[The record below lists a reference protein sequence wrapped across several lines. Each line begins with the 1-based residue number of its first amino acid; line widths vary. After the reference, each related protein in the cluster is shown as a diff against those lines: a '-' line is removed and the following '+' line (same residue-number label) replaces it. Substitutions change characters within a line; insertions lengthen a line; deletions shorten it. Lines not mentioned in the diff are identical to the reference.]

1 MQFVHLGIH
10 TEFSITESIVR
21 IPDLIKAAASDEMP
35 ALAITDLS
43 NLHAAVKFYNKSL
56 GKGIKP
62 IFGSVIRLNDANHKA
77 TLLAMTNKGWRGLT
91 EIVSRGFIEGQQL
104 SIPCVQ
110 KDWVLEQSQD
120 IIVLLGLHSDV
131 GEMLCAAYPEKA
143 EPLLEQWIEKF
154 GNRVYLALT
163 RTGRPLEESFNE
175 EAVKL
180 AAKYNI
186 GVVAHNDVHFV
197 RPEDYEAH
205 EARVCIADGYVLG
218 DSKRPK
224 HYSPEQYFKTSAE
237 MIKLFADIPSA
248 IENTLQIAK
257 RCTVSLRLGFHDLP
271 DYPIPEGHTIHSYFE
286 HLSEIG
292 LEERLDFLYPVETR
306 DEDWAE
312 IRKPYDER
320 LAYELGIINKMDFPG
335 YFLIVMDFIQWSKNN
350 GVPVGPGRG
359 SGAGSLVAY
368 SLKITDL
375 DPLRYDLLFERFLNP
390 ERVSM
395 PDFDIDFCIAGRDKV
410 IDYVARHYGR
420 DAVSQ
425 IATFGTM
432 AAKGAI
438 RDVARV
444 LGKSYGLADRISKM
458 IPTKPLGLTLEES
471 IEAEPQLKD
480 IVTNPSNPDYDD
492 AAEIW
497 EMALKLEGI
506 TRNTGK
512 HAGGVVIAPTKITDY
527 SAILCEADGTGRVAQ
542 FDKDD
547 VEAAGL
553 VKFDFLGLRK
563 LTVIEDAIQNIN
575 KRIQSDKPLN
585 ISNIP
590 LDDPKSYAVFAD
602 ANTTAVFQ
610 FESVG
615 MKKMLKEARPSKFEE
630 IIAFVSLYRP
640 GPMDLIPD
648 FIHRMHGGE
657 FEYLHPLLES
667 VLEPTYGIM
676 VYQEQVMQ
684 AAQFCAGY
692 TLGGA
697 DLLRRAMGKKKVEEM
712 VKQRATFIEGAA
724 KKDIDEGTANHI
736 FDYME
741 KFAGYGFNK
750 SHAAAYALVAYQT
763 AWLKAHYPS
772 EFMAAVMSSEMQNTD
787 NIVFLI
793 DDCRINN
800 LVVLP
805 PSVNMSFYQFYASDV
820 NTIIYGLGAI
830 KGVGEQAMQSVID
843 SREQDG
849 PFKDLF
855 DFCHR
860 VDLKKIN
867 KRTLEALIRA
877 GALDCLGIER
887 SSLMAQLPEAVQAAE
902 QARSNRETGIMD
914 LFGEVEEVQRKPA
927 KPVKPWSDEVRLKGE
942 KDTLGL
948 YLTGHPID
956 VYRAELK
963 SFIPNKINELTPT
976 LSGVTTVFA
985 GLVVDIANFPN
996 RMMITLDDGT
1006 ARIEVSANHERFQ
1019 RFKDIIQNEKVVVIE
1034 GEIYE
1039 REGFDRPMGRLTKAF
1054 TLNEIRQKRAN
1065 SIAITLNTEVMT
1077 KTLASDIQKILLPF
1091 CNVDMCQHIPM
1102 QIQLDYDYATAELHL
1117 GQQWKVAPLDEL
1129 LSKLRDYFGK
1139 ESIHIEYQ
1147 VKSKAAKAVDHR
1159 GLAQPTQV
1167 APPPENMSM
1176 DDAMDDYMADASQFS

>member
-1 MQFVHLGIH
+1 MRFVHLGIH

-21 IPDLIKAAASDEMP
+21 IPDLVKAAIKDEMP
-35 ALAITDLS
+35 ALALTDLS
-43 NLHAAVKFYNKSL
+43 NLHAAVKFYESCLK
-56 GKGIKP
+56 KGIKP
-62 IFGSVIRLNDANHKA
+62 ILGSVIRLNDAEHRA
-77 TLLAMTNKGWRGLT
+77 TLLAMSSTGWRNLT

-104 SIPCVQ
+104 SLPCVQ
-110 KDWVLEQSQD
+110 KEWVLEQSED
-120 IIVLLGLHSDV
+120 LIILLGQHSDV
-131 GEMLCAAYPEKA
+131 GKMLCSSNPQKA
-143 EPLLEQWIEKF
+143 EPLLEAWIEKF

-163 RTGRPLEESFNE
+163 RTERSGEEDFIQQ
-175 EAVKL
+175 AVKL
-180 AAKYNI
+180 AAKYQI

-197 RPEDYEAH
+197 EQEDFEAH

-218 DSKRPK
+218 DDKRPK
-224 HYSPEQYFKTSAE
+224 NYSTEQYFKTGEQMSE
-237 MIKLFADIPSA
+237 LFSDIPSA
-248 IENTLQIAK
+248 IENTYHIARRCNVALQ
-257 RCTVSLRLGFHDLP
+257 LGTYFLP
-271 DYPIPEGHTIHSYFE
+271 DFPIPDGYTIDTYFE
-286 HLSEIG
+286 HLSREG
-292 LEERLDFLYPVETR
+292 LEERLNHLYPIAER

-320 LAYELGIINKMDFPG
+320 IKYEVDIILKMGFPG
-335 YFLIVMDFIQWSKNN
+335 YFLIVMDFIQWAKNN

-395 PDFDIDFCIAGRDKV
+395 PDFDVDFCIAGRDRV
-410 IDYVARHYGR
+410 IEYVAQNYGR
-420 DAVSQ
+420 QAVSQ

-458 IPTKPLGLTLEES
+458 VPTKPLGVDLATA
-471 IEAEPQLKD
+471 IDMEPQLKD
-480 IVTNPSNPDYDD
+480 IVTNPSNPDNDD

-512 HAGGVVIAPTKITDY
+512 HAGGVVIAPGKITDY
-527 SAILCEADGTGRVAQ
+527 SAVLCDADGTNRVAQ
-542 FDKDD
+542 YDKDD

-553 VKFDFLGLRK
+553 VKFDFLGLRN
-563 LTVIEDAIQNIN
+563 LTVIEDAVQNIN
-575 KRIQSDKPLN
+575 KRIKAEIPLN
-585 ISNIP
+585 IADVP
-590 LDDPKSYAVFAD
+590 LDDKDAYLVFAN

-648 FIHRMHGGE
+648 FIHRMHGGD
-657 FEYLHPLLES
+657 FEYLHPLLEG

-697 DLLRRAMGKKKVEEM
+697 DLLRRAMGKKKPEEM
-712 VKQRATFIEGAA
+712 VKQRQIFIEGAS
-724 KKDIDEGTANHI
+724 KKDIDEATANHI

-750 SHAAAYALVAYQT
+750 SHAAAYALVAYHT
-763 AWLKAHYPS
+763 AWLKAHYPA
-772 EFMAAVMSSEMQNTD
+772 EFMAAVLSSEMQNTD
-787 NIVFLI
+787 SIVFLI
-793 DDCRINN
+793 DDCRNN
-800 LVVLP
+800 KLEVLP
-805 PSVNMSFYQFYASDV
+805 PSVNMSLYHFHASDEQ
-820 NTIIYGLGAI
+820 TIVYGLGAI

-843 SREQDG
+843 SRINEG
-849 PFKDLF
+849 PYKDLF

-860 VDLKKIN
+860 IDLKKIN

-887 SSLMAQLPEAVQAAE
+887 SSLMAQLPEAVQAAD

-956 VYRAELK
+956 VYRPELK
-963 SFIPNKINELTPT
+963 SFISAKLNELTPT
-976 LSGVTTVFA
+976 RRGVTTVFA

-996 RMMITLDDGT
+996 RIMITLDDGT
-1006 ARIEVSANHERFQ
+1006 ARVEISCNHERFQ
-1019 RFKDIIQNEKVVVIE
+1019 RYKDIVRLEQVVVIE

-1039 REGFDRPMGRLTKAF
+1039 REGFDRPMARLSKAF
-1054 TLNEIRQKRAN
+1054 NLNEIRQKRAQ
-1065 SIAITLNTEVMT
+1065 SIQIRLPQDLMT
-1077 KTLASDIQKILLPF
+1077 KSLAKDLQAILLPY
-1091 CNVDMCQHIPM
+1091 CNIDMCQHIGL
-1102 QIQLDYDYATAELHL
+1102 QILLEQSFATAELHL
-1117 GQQWKVAPLDEL
+1117 GAQWKVVPLDEL
-1129 LSKLRDYFGK
+1129 LGKLRDYFGK
-1139 ESIHIEYQ
+1139 ETIFIEYQ
-1147 VKSKAAKAVDHR
+1147 VKSKAAKVAEAPKV
-1159 GLAQPTQV
+1159 ATI
-1167 APPPENMSM
+1167 APPPDNMSM
-1176 DDAMDDYMADASQFS
+1176 DEALDLYQAEVSQYS

>member
-43 NLHAAVKFYNKSL
+43 NLHAAVKFYNKAL

-104 SIPCVQ
+104 SIPCIQ
-110 KDWVLEQSQD
+110 KQWILEQSED

-131 GEMLCAAYPEKA
+131 GEMLCSAYPEKA

-163 RTGRPLEESFNE
+163 RTGRPLEEDFNQ

-180 AAKYNI
+180 AAKYKI
-186 GVVAHNDVHFV
+186 GVVAHNDVHFITA
-197 RPEDYEAH
+197 EDYEAH

-224 HYSPEQYFKTSAE
+224 NYSPEQYFKTSAE
-237 MIKLFADIPSA
+237 MIELFADLPSA

-306 DEDWAE
+306 NEDWAE

-553 VKFDFLGLRK
+553 VKFDFLGLRN
-563 LTVIEDAIQNIN
+563 LTVIEDAVQNIN
-575 KRIQSDKPLN
+575 KRIQSDQPLN
-585 ISNIP
+585 ISNII
-590 LDDPKSYAVFAD
+590 LDDPKAYAVFAD

-657 FEYLHPLLES
+657 FEYLHPLLEG

-724 KKDIDEGTANHI
+724 QKDIDEATANHI

-805 PSVNMSFYQFYASDV
+805 PSVNMSFYQFYASDAT
-820 NTIIYGLGAI
+820 TIIYGLGAI

-849 PFKDLF
+849 PYKDLF

-877 GALDCLGIER
+877 GAMDCLGIER

-927 KPVKPWSDEVRLKGE
+927 KPVKAWSDEVRLKGE

-956 VYRAELK
+956 VYRPELK
-963 SFIPNKINELTPT
+963 AFIPHKINELTPT
-976 LSGVTTVFA
+976 RRGVTTVFA
-985 GLVVDIANFPN
+985 GLVVDVANFPN
-996 RMMITLDDGT
+996 RMVITLDDGT
-1006 ARIEVSANHERFQ
+1006 ARIEVSSNHERFQ

-1065 SIAITLNTEVMT
+1065 NIAIKLNPEVIS

-1091 CNVDMCQHIPM
+1091 CNVDMCQHIP
-1102 QIQLDYDYATAELHL
+1102 IHILLDYDYATADLHF

-1139 ESIHIEYQ
+1139 ESIHIEYH

-1159 GLAQPTQV
+1159 ELAQPTQV
-1167 APPPENMSM
+1167 APPPDNMSM
-1176 DDAMDDYMADASQFS
+1176 DDAMDEYLADASQYS

>member
-43 NLHAAVKFYNKSL
+43 NLHAAVKFYNKAL

-62 IFGSVIRLNDANHKA
+62 IFGSVIRLNDAIHKA

-104 SIPCVQ
+104 SIPCIQ
-110 KDWVLEQSQD
+110 KQWILEQSED

-131 GEMLCAAYPEKA
+131 GEMLCSAYPEKA

-163 RTGRPLEESFNE
+163 RTGRPLEEDFNQ

-180 AAKYNI
+180 AAKYKI
-186 GVVAHNDVHFV
+186 GVVAHNDVHFITA
-197 RPEDYEAH
+197 EDYEAH

-224 HYSPEQYFKTSAE
+224 NYSPEQYFKTSAE
-237 MIKLFADIPSA
+237 MIELFADLPSA

-292 LEERLDFLYPVETR
+292 LEERLEFLYPVETR
-306 DEDWAE
+306 NEDWAE

-553 VKFDFLGLRK
+553 VKFDFLGLRN
-563 LTVIEDAIQNIN
+563 LTVIEDAVQNIN
-575 KRIQSDKPLN
+575 KRIQSDQPLN
-585 ISNIP
+585 ISNII
-590 LDDPKSYAVFAD
+590 LDDPKAYAVFAD

-657 FEYLHPLLES
+657 FEYLHPLLEG

-724 KKDIDEGTANHI
+724 QKDIDEATANHI

-805 PSVNMSFYQFYASDV
+805 PSVNMSFYQFYASDAT
-820 NTIIYGLGAI
+820 TIIYGLGAI

-849 PFKDLF
+849 PYKDLF

-927 KPVKPWSDEVRLKGE
+927 KPVKAWSDEVRLKGE

-956 VYRAELK
+956 VYRPELK
-963 SFIPNKINELTPT
+963 AFIPHKINELTPT
-976 LSGVTTVFA
+976 RRGVTTVFA
-985 GLVVDIANFPN
+985 GLVVDVANFPN
-996 RMMITLDDGT
+996 RMVITLDDGT
-1006 ARIEVSANHERFQ
+1006 ARIEVSSNHERFQ

-1065 SIAITLNTEVMT
+1065 NIAIKLNPEVIS

-1091 CNVDMCQHIPM
+1091 CNVDMCQHIP
-1102 QIQLDYDYATAELHL
+1102 IHILLDYDYATADLHF

-1139 ESIHIEYQ
+1139 ESIHIEYH

-1159 GLAQPTQV
+1159 ELAQPTQV
-1167 APPPENMSM
+1167 APAPDNMSM
-1176 DDAMDDYMADASQFS
+1176 DDAMDEYLADASQYS

>member
-21 IPDLIKAAASDEMP
+21 IPDLVKVAVAEEMP

-43 NLHAAVKFYNKSL
+43 NLHAAVKFYGACL

-62 IFGSVIRLNDANHKA
+62 IMGSVIRLNDAEHKA
-77 TLLAMTNKGWRGLT
+77 TLLAMSNKGWRNLT

-104 SIPCVQ
+104 SIPCIQ
-110 KDWVLEQSQD
+110 KEWVLEQSED
-120 IIVLLGLHSDV
+120 LIILLGQHSDV
-131 GEMLCAAYPEKA
+131 GRMLCSSNPQKA
-143 EPLLEQWIEKF
+143 EPLLEAWIEKF

-163 RTGRPLEESFNE
+163 RTHRSGEEDFIQQ
-175 EAVKL
+175 AVKL
-180 AAKYNI
+180 AAKYQI

-197 RPEDYEAH
+197 EQDDFEAH

-218 DSKRPK
+218 DDKRPK
-224 HYSPEQYFKTSAE
+224 NYSTEQYFKTAE
-237 MIKLFADIPSA
+237 QMSELFSDIPSA
-248 IENTLQIAK
+248 IENTYQIAK
-257 RCTVSLRLGFHDLP
+257 RCNVELQLGTYFLP
-271 DYPIPEGHTIHSYFE
+271 DFPIPDGYTIDTYFE
-286 HLSEIG
+286 HLSREG
-292 LEERLDFLYPVETR
+292 LEERLNHLYPIAER
-306 DEDWAE
+306 DEDWAD

-320 LAYELGIINKMDFPG
+320 IKYEVDIILKMGFPG
-335 YFLIVMDFIQWSKNN
+335 YFLIVMDFIQWAKNN

-395 PDFDIDFCIAGRDKV
+395 PDFDVDFCIAGRDRV
-410 IDYVARHYGR
+410 IEYVAQNYGR
-420 DAVSQ
+420 QAVSQ

-458 IPTKPLGLTLEES
+458 VPTKPLGVDLKQA
-471 IEAEPQLKD
+471 IELEPQLKD
-480 IVTNPSNPDYDD
+480 IVTNPANPDNDD
-492 AAEIW
+492 ASEIW

-512 HAGGVVIAPTKITDY
+512 HAGGVVIAPGKITDY
-527 SAILCEADGTGRVAQ
+527 SAVLCDADGTNRVAQ
-542 FDKDD
+542 YDKDD

-553 VKFDFLGLRK
+553 VKFDFLGLRN
-563 LTVIEDAIQNIN
+563 LTVIEDAVQNIN
-575 KRIQSDKPLN
+575 KRIKSEVPLN
-585 ISNIP
+585 ISNVP
-590 LDDPKSYAVFAD
+590 LDDKDAYLVFAE

-657 FEYLHPLLES
+657 FEYLHPLLEG

-697 DLLRRAMGKKKVEEM
+697 DLLRRAMGKKKPEEM
-712 VKQRATFIEGAA
+712 VKQRQIFIKGAA
-724 KKDIDEGTANHI
+724 EKEIDEATANHI

-750 SHAAAYALVAYQT
+750 SHAAAYALVAYHT
-763 AWLKAHYPS
+763 AWLKAHYPA

-787 NIVFLI
+787 SVVFLI
-793 DDCRINN
+793 DDCRNN
-800 LVVLP
+800 KLEVLP
-805 PSVNMSFYQFYASDV
+805 PSVNMSLYHFHASDEQ
-820 NTIIYGLGAI
+820 TIVYGLGAI

-843 SREQDG
+843 SRINDG
-849 PFKDLF
+849 PYKDLF

-860 VDLKKIN
+860 IDLKKIN

-914 LFGEVEEVQRKPA
+914 LFGEVEEVQRKPVR
-927 KPVKPWSDEVRLKGE
+927 PVKPWSDEVRLKGE

-956 VYRAELK
+956 VYRPELK
-963 SFIPNKINELTPT
+963 SFIPAKLNEVTPT
-976 LSGVTTVFA
+976 RRGVTTVFA
-985 GLVVDIANFPN
+985 GLVLDVANFPN
-996 RMMITLDDGT
+996 RIMITLDDGT
-1006 ARIEVSANHERFQ
+1006 ARIEVSCNHERFQ
-1019 RFKDIIQNEKVVVIE
+1019 RYKDIVRLEQVVVIE

-1039 REGFDRPMGRLTKAF
+1039 REGFDRPMARLSKAF
-1054 TLNEIRQKRAN
+1054 NLNEIRQKRAQ
-1065 SIAITLNTEVMT
+1065 SIQIRLPNDLMT
-1077 KTLASDIQKILLPF
+1077 KTLAKDLQNMLLPY
-1091 CNVDMCQHIPM
+1091 CNVDMCQHIGIH
-1102 QIQLDYDYATAELHL
+1102 IQVEQSFATAELHL
-1117 GQQWKVAPLDEL
+1117 GPQWKVAPLDEL
-1129 LSKLRDYFGK
+1129 LGKLRDYFGK
-1139 ESIHIEYQ
+1139 EAIHIEYQ
-1147 VKSKAAKAVDHR
+1147 VKSKAAKAVET
-1159 GLAQPTQV
+1159 PKVSVV
-1167 APPPENMSM
+1167 APPPANMSM
-1176 DDAMDDYMADASQFS
+1176 DEALDLYQAEVSQYS

>member
-21 IPDLIKAAASDEMP
+21 IPDLVKAAASDEMP

-43 NLHAAVKFYNKSL
+43 NLHAAVKFYNKTL
-56 GKGIKP
+56 AKGIKP
-62 IFGSVIRLNDANHKA
+62 ILGSTIRLNDASHRA
-77 TLLAMTNKGWRGLT
+77 TLLAMTKKGWRGLT
-91 EIVSRGFIEGQQL
+91 EIVSRGYIEGQQL

-110 KDWVLEQSQD
+110 KEWVLEQSQD
-120 IIVLLGLHSDV
+120 LIVLLGLHSDV
-131 GEMLCAAYPEKA
+131 GEMLVSAYPEKA

-163 RTGRPLEESFNE
+163 RTQRPMEEDFIQ

-186 GVVAHNDVHFV
+186 GVVALNDVHFI
-197 RPEDYEAH
+197 RAEDYEAH

-224 HYSPEQYFKTSAE
+224 NYTPEQYFKTSAE
-237 MIKLFADIPSA
+237 MIELFSDIPSA
-248 IENTLQIAK
+248 IENTIQIAK
-257 RCTVSLRLGFHDLP
+257 RCTVSLRLGFNDLP
-271 DYPIPEGHTIHSYFE
+271 DYPIPEGHTIETYFE
-286 HLSEIG
+286 HLSEVG
-292 LEERLDFLYPVETR
+292 LEERLDVLYPLEKR
-306 DEDWAE
+306 DEDWAK
-312 IRKPYDER
+312 IRQPYDER
-320 LAYELGIINKMDFPG
+320 LKYELDIINKMGFPG

-375 DPLRYDLLFERFLNP
+375 DPLRYELLFERFLNP

-480 IVTNPSNPDYDD
+480 IVTNPSNPDNDD

-527 SAILCEADGTGRVAQ
+527 SAVLCEADGTGRVAQ

-553 VKFDFLGLRK
+553 VKFDFLGLRN
-563 LTVIEDAIQNIN
+563 LTVIEDAVQNIN
-575 KRIQSDKPLN
+575 KRIQSEKPLD
-585 ISNIP
+585 ITYIP
-590 LDDPKSYAVFAD
+590 LDDAKAYTVFAD

-648 FIHRMHGGE
+648 FIYRMHGGE
-657 FEYLHPLLES
+657 FEYLHPLLEG

-692 TLGGA
+692 SLGGA
-697 DLLRRAMGKKKVEEM
+697 DILRRAMGKKKPEEM
-712 VKQRATFIEGAA
+712 VKQRQIFIEGAA
-724 KKDIDEGTANHI
+724 KKDIDEKTANHI

-772 EFMAAVMSSEMQNTD
+772 EFMAAVLSSEMQNTD
-787 NIVFLI
+787 SIVFLI
-793 DDCRINN
+793 DDCRINGLN
-800 LVVLP
+800 VLP
-805 PSVNMSFYQFYASDV
+805 PSINMSFYQFHASDAE
-820 NTIIYGLGAI
+820 TIIYGLGAI

-843 SREQDG
+843 SRLHDG
-849 PFKDLF
+849 VYKDLF

-867 KRTLEALIRA
+867 KRTLEALIRS
-877 GALDCLGIER
+877 GALDCLGIDR
-887 SSLMAQLPEAVQAAE
+887 ASLMLQLPEAVQAAE

-927 KPVKPWSDEVRLKGE
+927 KPTKPWSDEVRLKGE

-956 VYRAELK
+956 VYRPELK
-963 SFIPNKINELTPT
+963 AFISQRINELTPT
-976 LSGVTTVFA
+976 RRGVTTVFA

-996 RMMITLDDGT
+996 RMMVTLDDGT
-1006 ARIEVSANHERFQ
+1006 ARIEVSANHERFN

-1054 TLNEIRQKRAN
+1054 NLNEIRQKRAN
-1065 SIAITLNTEVMT
+1065 HIAIKLSPEVLT
-1077 KTLASDIQKILLPF
+1077 KTLTSDLQKILQPY
-1091 CNVDMCQHIPM
+1091 CNVDMCQHIPVHIM
-1102 QIQLDYDYATAELHL
+1102 LDYDYATAEFHF

-1129 LSKLRDYFGK
+1129 LSKMRDYFGK
-1139 ESIHIEYQ
+1139 ESLHVEYQ
-1147 VKSKAAKAVDHR
+1147 VKSKAAKVA
-1159 GLAQPTQV
+1159 AYQPPARV
-1167 APPPENMSM
+1167 VSPPPATNISM
-1176 DDAMDDYMADASQFS
+1176 DDAMDQYNEDLSQYS

>member
-21 IPDLIKAAASDEMP
+21 VPDLIKAAAAEAMP
-35 ALAITDLS
+35 ALAMTDLS
-43 NLHAAVKFYNKSL
+43 NLHAAVKFYRACL

-62 IFGSVIRLNDANHKA
+62 ILGSALRLNDADQRVSV
-77 TLLAMTNKGWRGLT
+77 LAMSNTGWRSLT
-91 EIVSRGFIEGQQL
+91 ELVSQGFIEGQQL
-104 SIPCVQ
+104 GIPYVQ
-110 KDWVLEQSQD
+110 KQWLMDQSQD
-120 IIVLLGLHSDV
+120 LIVLLGLHSDV
-131 GEMLCAAYPEKA
+131 GKMLISSNPDKA
-143 EPLLEQWIEKF
+143 EPLLEQWISAF
-154 GNRVYLALT
+154 GNRVYFSLS
-163 RTGRPLEESFNE
+163 RTERPQEEEFIQA
-175 EAVKL
+175 AVQL
-180 AAKYNI
+180 AAKYKI
-186 GVVAHNDVHFV
+186 GVVAHNDVHFI

-205 EARVCIADGYVLG
+205 EARVCIADGYVLA
-218 DSKRPK
+218 DNRRPRL
-224 HYSPEQYFKTSAE
+224 YSTEQYFKTSAQ
-237 MIKLFADIPSA
+237 MCDLFADIPSA
-248 IENTLQIAK
+248 IENSYHIAE
-257 RCTVSLRLGFHDLP
+257 RCNVSLKLGTYHLP
-271 DYPIPEGHTIHSYFE
+271 DYPIPDGHTISTFFAHI
-286 HLSEIG
+286 SEQG
-292 LEERLDFLYPVETR
+292 LEERLDALYPVAQR

-312 IRKPYDER
+312 IRKPYEER
-320 LAYELGIINKMDFPG
+320 LKYEIDIINSMGFPG

-410 IDYVARHYGR
+410 IDYVSRHYGR
-420 DAVSQ
+420 EAVSQ

-458 IPTKPLGLTLEES
+458 VPTKPLGVDLRGA
-471 IEAEPQLKD
+471 IDMEPQLKD
-480 IVTNPSNPDYDD
+480 IVTNPGNPDHED

-512 HAGGVVIAPTKITDY
+512 HAGGVVIAPTKITDF
-527 SAILCEADGTGRVAQ
+527 SAVLCDEDGTNRVAQ

-547 VEAAGL
+547 VESAGL
-553 VKFDFLGLRK
+553 VKFDFLGLRN
-563 LTVIEDAIQNIN
+563 LTVIEDALQNIN
-575 KRIQSDKPLN
+575 KNTTADQHLFIAD
-585 ISNIP
+585 IP
-590 LDDPKSYAVFAD
+590 LDDPEAYNIFAE

-615 MKKMLKEARPSKFEE
+615 MKRMLKEARPSKFEE

-657 FEYLHPLLES
+657 FEYLHPLLEG

-684 AAQFCAGY
+684 AAQYCAGY

-697 DLLRRAMGKKKVEEM
+697 DLLRRAMGKKKPEEM
-712 VKQRATFIEGAA
+712 VKQRQIFTEGAA
-724 KKDIDEGTANHI
+724 TKDIDTATANHI

-763 AWLKAHYPS
+763 AWLKAHYTA
-772 EFMAAVMSSEMQNTD
+772 EFLSAVMTSEMQNTD
-787 NIVFLI
+787 SVVFLI
-793 DDCRINN
+793 DDCRNN
-800 LVVLP
+800 GLVVLP
-805 PSVNMSFYQFYASDV
+805 PSINLSLYRFHASDDK
-820 NTIIYGLGAI
+820 TIVYGLGAI
-830 KGVGEQAMQSVID
+830 KGVGEAAMQSVIE
-843 SREQDG
+843 SRQANGDYQDI
-849 PFKDLF
+849 F

-902 QARSNRETGIMD
+902 QARSNRESGMMD
-914 LFGEVEEVQRKPA
+914 LFGEVEELQRKPS
-927 KPVKPWSDEVRLKGE
+927 KPVKAWSDEVRLKGE

-956 VYRAELK
+956 VYKPELK
-963 SFIPNKINELTPT
+963 SFVANKLNELTPT
-976 LSGVTTVFA
+976 RRGVTTVYA
-985 GLVVDIANFPN
+985 GLVVDVANFPN
-996 RMMITLDDGT
+996 RIMITLDDGT
-1006 ARIEVSANHERFQ
+1006 ARLEVSVNHERFQ
-1019 RFKDIIQNEKVVVIE
+1019 RFKDIVQNDKVVVIE

-1039 REGFDRPMGRLTKAF
+1039 REGFERPMGRLTKAF

-1065 SIAITLNTEVMT
+1065 SINIKLDHNQYSAE
-1077 KTLASDIQKILLPF
+1077 LAADLQLMLVPF
-1091 CNVDMCQHIPM
+1091 CNIDMCQHIPL
-1102 QIQLDYDYATAELHL
+1102 QLHLDYAYASAELHL
-1117 GQQWKVAPLDEL
+1117 GAQWNVVPNDEL
-1129 LSKLRDYFGK
+1129 LAKLRDYFGK

-1147 VKSKAAKAVDHR
+1147 VKSKAAKTQDQ
-1159 GLAQPTQV
+1159 QPVSTL
-1167 APPPENMSM
+1167 APPPSDMSM
-1176 DDAMDDYMADASQFS
+1176 DDAMDIYNAEVSQQYS